1 MSNLYDIFISY
12 QWASKPLVEKIH
24 EKLVVTEYDVW
35 RDDEQLTGN
44 DLNEQLINGIQ
55 NSACIVCFITKK
67 YSESENC
74 KREISYASSLKKQL
88 LIVMLENV
96 SIKELGSIGF
106 IINPLTRFNFYKEE
120 DLKNLFISE
129 YFKSFLNSIDL
140 ILEEQD
146 ENDEDDDE

>member
-74 KREISYASSLKKQL
+74 KREISYASSLKKQM

-96 SIKELGSIGF
+96 SIKDLGSIGF

>member
-1 MSNLYDIFISY
+1 MSILHDIFISY

-24 EKLVVTEYDVW
+24 EKLVETEYVVW
-35 RDDEQLTGN
+35 RDDEQLTGS

-74 KREISYASSLKKQL
+74 KREISYASSLKKPL

-96 SIKELGSIGF
+96 SIKDLGSIGF
-106 IINPLTRFNFYKEE
+106 IINPLTRFNFYKE
-120 DLKNLFISE
+120 DLKNLFKSE
-129 YFKSFLNSIDL
+129 CFKSFLNSIDL

-146 ENDEDDDE
+146 ENDDDDDE